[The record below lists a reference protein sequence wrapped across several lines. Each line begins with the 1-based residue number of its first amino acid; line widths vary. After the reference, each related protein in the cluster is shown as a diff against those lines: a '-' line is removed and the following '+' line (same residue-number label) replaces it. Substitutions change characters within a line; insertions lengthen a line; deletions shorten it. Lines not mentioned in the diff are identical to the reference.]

1 MSLLS
6 RRFGGPSAGKPESKP
21 EIYKSFRIFAEPVKV
36 AGGFRVAARIEKEI
50 DGEVRTHRMIRADTC
65 DSMETA
71 LEITTNKAK
80 MLVDQAG
87 DAIFVD

>member
-1 MSLLS
+1 
-6 RRFGGPSAGKPESKP
+6 
-21 EIYKSFRIFAEPVKV
+21 VKV

-50 DGEVRTHRMIRADTC
+50 EGEVRTHRMIRADTC